1 MKTDT
6 WERKLGRPSTSRT
19 TSPSAEATTSP
30 SLDASAAL
38 RTEAWRERLAG
49 FVWLV
54 FGTIEIWIGLRIL
67 LRAIGANPE
76 NRVASFLYETTA
88 VALAPF
94 EGLTRNPTYDGL
106 VLEIH
111 SLVALLIVGLVG
123 WIAIRSIDVLLPPA
137 PIAAE

>member
-6 WERKLGRPSTSRT
+6 WERKLGAAPTGH
-19 TSPSAEATTSP
+19 ATEP
-30 SLDASAAL
+30 VPAA
-38 RTEAWRERLAG
+38 RTEVWRERLAG

-76 NRVASFLYETTA
+76 NRIARFIYETTA
-88 VALAPF
+88 VPLAPF

-123 WIAIRSIDVLLPPA
+123 WIVVRSIDVLLPPA
-137 PIAAE
+137 VISAE

>member
-6 WERKLGRPSTSRT
+6 WERKIAVAPPRP
-19 TSPSAEATTSP
+19 ATEP
-30 SLDASAAL
+30 VPAA
-38 RTEAWRERLAG
+38 RTEVWRERLAG

-76 NRVASFLYETTA
+76 NRIARFIYETSA
-88 VALAPF
+88 VLLAPF

-111 SLVALLIVGLVG
+111 SLVALLIVALVG
-123 WIAIRSIDVLLPPA
+123 WIVVRSIDVLLPPTV
-137 PIAAE
+137 ISAE